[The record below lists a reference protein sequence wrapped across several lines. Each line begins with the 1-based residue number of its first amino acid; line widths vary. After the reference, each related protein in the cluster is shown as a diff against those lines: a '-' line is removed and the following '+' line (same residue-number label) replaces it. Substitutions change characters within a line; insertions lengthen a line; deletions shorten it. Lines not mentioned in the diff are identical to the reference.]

1 MSNQNTKKSPGIEGA
16 LFNCTRD
23 MRMDNFGCL
32 NAVVHFLYSISILHE
47 PAKKKIMA
55 YTLTAKSP
63 PSPIRASKLLAR
75 PPLPSSSAGI
85 L

>member
-32 NAVVHFLYSISILHE
+32 NAVVHFVYSISILHE
-47 PAKKKIMA
+47 PAKKKLWR
-55 YTLTAKSP
+55 TRLQLNLLP
-63 PSPIRASKLLAR
+63 PPYE
-75 PPLPSSSAGI
+75 PVTF
-85 L
+85 